1 MTAKK
6 KINTSVCPKCG
17 TRGVWMLNK
26 RAKHAD
32 DHECPNCG
40 HIWRASSIN
49 EEGEECE
56 MS

>member
-6 KINTSVCPKCG
+6 KVETSVCPKCG